1 MSRFF
6 RVDDRLIH
14 GQTLYSWI
22 PYLEADSVLV
32 ISDKVDGEAIKRCVE
47 VCETCENVAVAVKGT
62 EDAAGALLSGEVTGD
77 SLMVVV
83 EDLAVAV
90 KLYRDGVTFDSLNL
104 GNIHHSGG
112 GGGGRKLSE
121 SVIVDSEDERCLE
134 ELSALG
140 VSIDIRDVPSST
152 SEPCCR
158 ADDNGK

>member
-1 MSRFF
+1 MALFF

-32 ISDKVDGEAIKRCVE
+32 ISDNVDGEVIKRCVD
-47 VCETCENVAVAVKGT
+47 VCETCADVTVAVKGT
-62 EDAAGALLSGEVTGD
+62 EEAAEALLSGEVTGD

-83 EDLAVAV
+83 EELAVAL

-112 GGGGRKLSE
+112 GGRKLSE
-121 SVIVDSEDERCLE
+121 SVIVDSDDERCLE
-134 ELSALG
+134 EFRALG

-152 SEPCCR
+152 SKPCC
-158 ADDNGK
+158 